1 MTGISPL
8 QSIHKKGLF
17 GDHHKKNESDLL
29 NIYEFKNLNIVQ
41 IFHYKNS
48 KVKKDEISIESLELP
63 SNSPQVT
70 SNKDTRILWSSPNTW
85 IVLSTKEDIIKIIKE
100 KCDEKNKEI
109 NLFTICEICGSVQ
122 ELLNNGLK
130 NIVKSL
136 SKDNNFLLKNS
147 VLELNGVCSKCK
159 D

>member
-29 NIYEFKNLNIVQ
+29 NIYESKNLNIVQ

-85 IVLSTKEDIIKIIKE
+85 IVLSTKEDIIKIQ
-100 KCDEKNKEI
+100 KNRI
-109 NLFTICEICGSVQ
+109 I
-122 ELLNNGLK
+122 
-130 NIVKSL
+130 
-136 SKDNNFLLKNS
+136 
-147 VLELNGVCSKCK
+147 
-159 D
+159 